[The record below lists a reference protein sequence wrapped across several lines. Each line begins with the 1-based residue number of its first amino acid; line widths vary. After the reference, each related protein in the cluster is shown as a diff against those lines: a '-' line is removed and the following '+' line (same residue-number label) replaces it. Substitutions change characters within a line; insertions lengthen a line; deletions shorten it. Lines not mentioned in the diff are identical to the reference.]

1 MKLTLAAGKLLSQ
14 KTDALIVGI
23 YRGKLTK
30 SAEAV
35 DKASKNAL
43 SALIKEGDATGCLLE
58 PLASSGTFGIA
69 AKRDFVVVGLGKEED
84 GVLNFQ
90 KALSSALKAVYFVK
104 TAVISLH

>member
-35 DKASKNAL
+35 DKAWNRWHL
-43 SALIKEGDATGCLLE
+43 SE
-58 PLASSGTFGIA
+58 
-69 AKRDFVVVGLGKEED
+69 
-84 GVLNFQ
+84 
-90 KALSSALKAVYFVK
+90 LSRNCG
-104 TAVISLH
+104 